1 MTKLDLTRR
10 SAGLLAL
17 AAAAAPH
24 AAFAQGAAFTQGAAD
39 ARFAALSARYVDES
53 CRLSP
58 IGATTLGDHR
68 FDREVDDVSAAGRAR
83 RIAFNH
89 AVLAEAQAIPAAALS
104 RENQVDRALL
114 INQARF
120 DLWRDETLEQW
131 AWDPQVYSSLTG
143 TALYGLMARDF
154 APRPVR
160 LAAAVAR
167 MEQLPGLLAQSRA
180 QLVVARVPRIHAETV
195 AKQNAGVVE
204 IVDAMIKPHAGE
216 LSAADQAR
224 FAAADARLR
233 AAVAEHQAWLDHV
246 LVPGAAGDFRLGA
259 ARYDEKLA
267 FVLQSPMSRQQIRQ
281 AAETALAATRAE
293 MYRISA
299 QVLAGRAGAPAA
311 PADPDPVAQQKV
323 IEAALALAYAD
334 HAPRDGL
341 VEAARAALGHATDFV
356 RARDFIT
363 LPDAPVEVILMPEF
377 QRGSAVAYCDP
388 PGPLDRNMATFY
400 AVSPI
405 PDDWSAAQAESFL
418 REYNRYGL
426 NDIAVHEAMPG
437 HYVQLWHSNRH
448 PSTLRALLSSGP
460 FVEGWAVYA
469 ENLMAVEGYLDHDPL
484 FRLQQLKVRVR
495 SITNAIL
502 DQMVHVDGA
511 SEAEVMRFLT
521 VTAFQ
526 QEREAAG
533 KWTRARLD
541 SAQLPFYF
549 VGVTEHDA
557 VRAEAERRWGPAFTL
572 KRYHDTVLSFG
583 SPPMRYARALMFGE
597 TIA

>member
-1 MTKLDLTRR
+1 MTELRLTRR
-10 SAGLLAL
+10 GAGLLAL
-17 AAAAAPH
+17 AAAAAP
-24 AAFAQGAAFTQGAAD
+24 GAVLADAPAD
-39 ARFAALSARYVDES
+39 ARFAALSARYVDGTA
-53 CRLSP
+53 RLSP
-58 IGATTLGDHR
+58 IGATVLGDHR
-68 FDREVDDVSAAGRAR
+68 FDAEVDDVSAAARSR
-83 RIAFNH
+83 RIAFNRQ
-89 AVLAEAQAIPAAALS
+89 VLADAQAIPAAGLS

-114 INQARF
+114 INQARY
-120 DLWRDETLEQW
+120 DLWRDETLQSW
-131 AWDPQVYSSLTG
+131 AWDPQIYSSLAG

-154 APRPVR
+154 APMPAR
-160 LAAAVAR
+160 LSAAVAR
-167 MEQLPGLLAQSRA
+167 MEKLPGLLAQSRA
-180 QLVVARVPRIHAETV
+180 QLEPARVPKIHAETV
-195 AKQNAGVVE
+195 ARQNAGLTGVV
-204 IVDAMIKPHAGE
+204 DDMIRPHLGA
-216 LSAADQAR
+216 LSADDRAR

-233 AAVAEHQAWLDHV
+233 AAAAEHQAWLDRT
-246 LVPGAAGDFRLGA
+246 LVPAAKGDFRLGA
-259 ARYDEKLA
+259 ALYDQKLA
-267 FVLQSPMSRQQIRQ
+267 FALQSPLSRREIRQ
-281 AAETALAATRAE
+281 AAEAALKATRAE

-299 QVLAGRAGAPAA
+299 AVLAGRPGAPAA
-311 PADPDPVAQQKV
+311 PASPDPATEQKV

-334 HAPRDGL
+334 HAPREGL
-341 VEAARAALGHATDFV
+341 VEAARAALGQATDFV
-356 RARDFIT
+356 RAKDFIT

-388 PGPLDRNMATFY
+388 PGPLDRGQKTFY

-405 PDDWSAAQAESFL
+405 PADWTPAQADSFL
-418 REYNRYGL
+418 REYNRRAL
-426 NDIAVHEAMPG
+426 HDIAVHEAMPG

-448 PSTLRALLSSGP
+448 PSVLRALLSSGP

-469 ENLMAVEGYLDHDPL
+469 ENLMAEQGYLDRDPL

-511 SEAEVMRFLT
+511 GEAEAMRFLT

-557 VRAEAERRWGPAFTL
+557 VRAEAERRWGAGFTL
-572 KRYHDTVLSFG
+572 KRYHDAVLSHG

-597 TIA
+597 AIG